1 MSQGVFVHSSVMFTL
16 FGPHTFICDQKHS
29 SEEWCSVF
37 FCSFVFK
44 SNPQSFQFNKPSSE
58 EALHARYKSAKK
70 MAQLVYQQKSLMRS
84 LQEMKVEEMHLL
96 EEMVQEVR
104 GRKWHRRWGGRKWCR
119 RWGGRRRW
127 RRWRWRRWK
136 RWSSGWRQRGR
147 QGIWRGEGKGE
158 GKEETTGDA
167 PKRIV

>member
-1 MSQGVFVHSSVMFTL
+1 M
-16 FGPHTFICDQKHS
+16 
-29 SEEWCSVF
+29 F

-104 GRKWHRRWGGRKWCR
+104 GEEMTQEVRGEEMVQEVRGEKEMEEMEMEEMEKMILRMKTKRKTRNLT
-119 RWGGRRRW
+119 RRRQ
-127 RRWRWRRWK
+127 RRRKRRNNRRCSK
-136 RWSSGWRQRGR
+136 KNCIGS
-147 QGIWRGEGKGE
+147 
-158 GKEETTGDA
+158 T
-167 PKRIV
+167 